1 MPAAVDTVDPHLLQ
15 FCTVR
20 QLEILEAVQAHGS
33 LRAAAKALRVNY
45 GCVRQSLV
53 AAQKKAAAA
62 GYSPAH
68 HLTRPVAPGFA
79 AKGHSTLYRR
89 GEDEPVLQWVKTQRD
104 AEAQEAMVREAVA
117 ALMQEVPRVRPTRG
131 PQVAAAELC
140 TVYTLT
146 DSHVGMRAWGVETG
160 ADWDLD
166 IAERVLLG
174 TFARMIEASPPA
186 ETGVVAQLGDYLH
199 FDSLE
204 AVTPT
209 SHHTLDAD
217 SRYSKVIRVAVRLLR
232 AVVQM
237 ALAKHRRVVLLIA
250 EGNHDL
256 AGSVWLR
263 QMFALL
269 FENEP
274 RVQVIDSELPYYVH
288 QHGQTMLGWHHG
300 HLRKPDQLPALFAA
314 QFPKVWGNTTK
325 RYVHTGHQ
333 HHSSEKEHSG
343 VLLVQH
349 PTLAARDSYAARGGW
364 ISERQVTAITYHARW
379 GQWSRHT
386 VTPEMVEADGVLA
399 AA

>member
-1 MPAAVDTVDPHLLQ
+1 MPAPAPAVDPQLYQ
-15 FCTVR
+15 YATVR
-20 QLEILEAVQAHGS
+20 QFELLEAIDTHGG
-33 LRAAAKALRVNY
+33 LRPAAKALGLNY
-45 GCVRQSLV
+45 GSVRQALTAV
-53 AAQKKAAAA
+53 QKKAAAA
-62 GYSPAH
+62 GYSPSH

-104 AEAQEAMVREAVA
+104 AEAQEALVREAVA
-117 ALMQEVPRVRPTRG
+117 ALMQEVPRVRPTRA
-131 PQVAAAELC
+131 PAVAAADLC

-146 DSHVGMRAWGVETG
+146 DSHVGMRAWGRETG

-174 TFARMIEASPPA
+174 TFQRMVSASPAA

-269 FENEP
+269 FEHEP
-274 RVQVIDSELPYYVH
+274 RVTVIDSELPYYVH

-314 QFPKVWGNTTK
+314 QFPKIWGDTTK

-333 HHSSEKEHSG
+333 HHAAEKEHAG

-349 PTLAARDSYAARGGW
+349 PTLAARDAYAARGGW
-364 ISERQVTAITYHARW
+364 ISERQVTSITYHRRW
-379 GQWSRHT
+379 GQWARHT
-386 VTPEMVEADGVLA
+386 VTPEMVEDEDAVA
-399 AA
+399 A

>member
-1 MPAAVDTVDPHLLQ
+1 MPAPTPAVDPQLYQ
-15 FCTVR
+15 YATVR
-20 QLEILEAVQAHGS
+20 QFELLEAIDAHGG
-33 LRAAAKALRVNY
+33 LRPAAKALRLNY
-45 GCVRQSLV
+45 GAVRQALV
-53 AAQKKAAAA
+53 AVQKKAAAA
-62 GYSPAH
+62 GYSPGH

-104 AEAQEAMVREAVA
+104 AEAQEALVREAVA
-117 ALMQEVPRVRPTRG
+117 ALMQEVPRVRPTRA
-131 PQVAAAELC
+131 PAVAAADLC

-146 DSHVGMRAWGVETG
+146 DSHVGMRAWGRETG

-174 TFARMIEASPPA
+174 TFQRMVSASPAA

-274 RVQVIDSELPYYVH
+274 RVTVIDSELPYYVH

-314 QFPKVWGNTTK
+314 QFPKIWGDTTK

-333 HHSSEKEHSG
+333 HHAAEKEHAG

-349 PTLAARDSYAARGGW
+349 PTLAARDAYAARGGW
-364 ISERQVTAITYHARW
+364 ISERQVTSITYHRRW
-379 GQWSRHT
+379 GQWARHT
-386 VTPEMVEADGVLA
+386 VTPEMLEGEDAVA
-399 AA
+399 A